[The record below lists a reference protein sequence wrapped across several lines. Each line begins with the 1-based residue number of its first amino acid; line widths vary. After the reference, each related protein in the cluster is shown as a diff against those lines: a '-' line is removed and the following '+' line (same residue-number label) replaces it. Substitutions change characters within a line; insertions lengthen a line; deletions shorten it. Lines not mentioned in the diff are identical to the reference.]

1 MNGNFLLDTNVLI
14 ISLNMGLI
22 FPKYKYLISV
32 ITEIELLSFSKLNK
46 EEEKILRE
54 FIKNFEVKFIN
65 EEIKE
70 KTISIRKKTF
80 LKLPDSLIIATTIVN
95 QATLITA
102 DKQIL
107 KYNNLVEMIDFNEI
121 KIKNRRILI

>member
-1 MNGNFLLDTNVLI
+1 MNGDFLLDTNVLI
-14 ISLNMGLI
+14 MSLNRGLI

-54 FIKNFEVKFIN
+54 FIKNFEIKFIN

-70 KTISIRKKTF
+70 KTIYIRKKTF
-80 LKLPDSLIIATTIVN
+80 LKLPDSLIIATAIVN
-95 QATLITA
+95 RAILITA